1 MLKKSTCE
9 ESVLSNA
16 VPVLKIF
23 KSSLHRPLRL
33 ADIEKR
39 ISLSHQ
45 TVFRK
50 IKILEKNR
58 ILLKEGNYYKPD
70 FENVLVHKILGL
82 ISAQECEEFYKRH
95 PRLKEPFSLLIN
107 FALKNPQIS
116 CIILFGSY
124 ATGKATKTSDI
135 DILIVMEPITA
146 NTRKNLDSLLNQMEG
161 GYFLNKY
168 GFAPIYASKKDI
180 KEMIDQRK
188 KFIQSVIEEGIII
201 YGEENYFREIPLI
214 LKEWSICK

>member
-1 MLKKSTCE
+1 MLKKSTSG

-16 VPVLKIF
+16 LPVLKIF
-23 KSSLHRPLRL
+23 KSSLHRSLRL
-33 ADIEKR
+33 ADIEKN

-45 TVFRK
+45 AVFRK

-70 FENVLVHKILGL
+70 FENVLVHKIFGL

-95 PRLKEPFSLLIN
+95 PRLKEPFSLLIK

-124 ATGKATKTSDI
+124 AAGKATKTSDI
-135 DILIVMEPITA
+135 DILIVMEQISLNIT
-146 NTRKNLDSLLNQMEG
+146 KKLDGLLNQMEG

-168 GFAPIYASKKDI
+168 GFAPVYASKKDI
-180 KEMIDQRK
+180 KDMVSQRK
-188 KFIQSVIEEGIII
+188 KFIQSVIEQSIII
-201 YGEENYFREIPLI
+201 YGEEYYFREMPLM